1 MPGIGGNIIIYIH
14 VITTGY
20 YMITWKAKTSLSY
33 IQCTPPPAPRGPE
46 PSLGALRTPKSLVL
60 ARATALSIPFSG
72 RGPSAPVTTIGTL
85 RLQQVGGVHKGQ
97 AVSTRGREC
106 LHTTDHLAPIH
117 G

>member
-46 PSLGALRTPKSLVL
+46 PVRNPVW
-60 ARATALSIPFSG
+60 G
-72 RGPSAPVTTIGTL
+72 RFAPPSPL
-85 RLQQVGGVHKGQ
+85 F
-97 AVSTRGREC
+97 
-106 LHTTDHLAPIH
+106 
-117 G
+117 